1 MTFASLSRQMVRI
14 TLFQLAL
21 WIFIYP
27 ALRSQAVQAQEP
39 AQSSTARELIAM
51 LNQFMDDATHN
62 NAPGFDRFFAD
73 DVIYTRSAGVVI
85 TKADIMKS
93 LSNAKPSATPSSIYS
108 AEDVTVHE
116 YPSMA
121 VVAFRLV
128 SRTPHTDG
136 PTEVSNYRN
145 TGIFLLRNDKWQVV
159 AWQSTKIPDPT
170 TPK

>member
-1 MTFASLSRQMVRI
+1 MTFASLSRFIVRI
-14 TLFQLAL
+14 SLFQFAL
-21 WIFIYP
+21 WMTIYP
-27 ALRSQAVQAQEP
+27 ALRSQVVQAQEP

-62 NAPGFDRFFAD
+62 NATGFDRFFAD

-116 YPSMA
+116 YPGMA

-136 PTEVSNYRN
+136 PTEISNYRN
-145 TGIFLLRNDKWQVV
+145 TGIFLLRNNKWQVV

>member
-1 MTFASLSRQMVRI
+1 MAFASRRRLMVRVS
-14 TLFQLAL
+14 LFQIAL
-21 WIFIYP
+21 WMSVYP

-39 AQSSTARELIAM
+39 AQSSMARELIAM

-136 PTEVSNYRN
+136 PTEISNYRN
-145 TGIFLLRNDKWQVV
+145 TGIFLLRNNKWQVV

>member
-1 MTFASLSRQMVRI
+1 MAFASLSRLLVRVS
-14 TLFQLAL
+14 LFLFAL
-21 WIFIYP
+21 WMFIYP
-27 ALRSQAVQAQEP
+27 ALRLQAVQAQEP
-39 AQSSTARELIAM
+39 AQSSTARELISM

-116 YPSMA
+116 YPAMA
-121 VVAFRLV
+121 VLAFRLV

-136 PTEVSNYRN
+136 PTEISNYRN
-145 TGIFLLRNDKWQVV
+145 TGIFLLRNNKWQVV